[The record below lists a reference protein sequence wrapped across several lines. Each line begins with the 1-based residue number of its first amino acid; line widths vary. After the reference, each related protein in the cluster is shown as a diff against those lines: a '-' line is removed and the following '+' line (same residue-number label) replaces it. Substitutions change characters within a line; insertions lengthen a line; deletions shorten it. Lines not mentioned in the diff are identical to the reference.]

1 MQPSLSVRL
10 WVAPPVLRKVKMME
24 LRRPSLRPQGQ
35 ALTLRPPQVRFAHIR
50 VLLMVLG
57 LGVLGSCALP
67 RSCSLGACQNPLIAQ
82 LSIRIV
88 SRTSGQRVLGPV
100 RAGEVAVTPSSE
112 LVHSAHTPA
121 STPPHSSSSVSHPP
135 SLPSASFT
143 LKPWQPSFRRHTGQ
157 GCSHPLPCGLPP
169 VLFPPDTS
177 EGARSS
183 LTGVLWQQAA
193 GLGVGRRGECCSQ
206 GLISASI
213 RLFWC
218 LLASALWAK
227 QVLGGLLGAGPGQ
240 GGFCWEPAAGL
251 ATEAFWIRLSELSF
265 RLCPRSSPGPCRTG
279 GQGPVWLSTTTAAH
293 SRLDL
298 GLCSLRIEAC
308 AW

>member
-88 SRTSGQRVLGPV
+88 SRTSGQRVPGPV

-112 LVHSAHTPA
+112 LVHGAHTPV
-121 STPPHSSSSVSHPP
+121 SIPHSLLFLHLPP
-135 SLPSASFT
+135 SQPSLCFLYSQALAAQLPQAHRPRLQPSPPLRAASCALPS
-143 LKPWQPSFRRHTGQ
+143 
-157 GCSHPLPCGLPP
+157 
-169 VLFPPDTS
+169 
-177 EGARSS
+177 
-183 LTGVLWQQAA
+183 
-193 GLGVGRRGECCSQ
+193 
-206 GLISASI
+206 
-213 RLFWC
+213 
-218 LLASALWAK
+218 
-227 QVLGGLLGAGPGQ
+227 
-240 GGFCWEPAAGL
+240 
-251 ATEAFWIRLSELSF
+251 
-265 RLCPRSSPGPCRTG
+265 
-279 GQGPVWLSTTTAAH
+279 
-293 SRLDL
+293 
-298 GLCSLRIEAC
+298 
-308 AW
+308 